1 METLWFFLVAL
12 VITIYVILD
21 GFDFGAGILHL
32 YAARTDAERRTVI
45 RSIGPVWDGNEV
57 WLLAGGG
64 SLVLAFPLLY
74 ASSFSGFYLPLMI
87 VLWLLI
93 LRAVALEFRGHID
106 SAVWKPFWDVVFSGA
121 SLLLAVFFGAAL
133 GNVVRGVPLDARG
146 YFFTP
151 LWTTFGVGP
160 ESGVLDWYTVLV
172 GITAL
177 AALTVHGAT
186 WLVLKT
192 EGEVRERARRV
203 IPLFWVLQVVLTLL
217 VTVLTFLIQP
227 HVAARMGAYPLAWV
241 LPLLA
246 VAGLVGIRLHT
257 RQGKERKAF
266 LASCLYLAGMLLSVA
281 FGLYPYV
288 LPAIN
293 APARSLTVFNAAASS
308 YAMTVA
314 LFWWIP
320 GMLLAAGYTVFIYRR
335 FAGKVRLDAEGY

>member
-1 METLWFFLVAL
+1 METLWFFLVAF
-12 VITIYVILD
+12 TIMMYVILD
-21 GFDFGAGILHL
+21 GFDLGAGILHL
-32 YAARTDAERRTVI
+32 YVARTDTERRTVI
-45 RSIGPVWDGNEV
+45 QSIGPVWDGNEV

-93 LRAVALEFRGHID
+93 LRAISLELRHHVD
-106 SAVWKPFWDVVFSGA
+106 NRVWKPFWDTVFSGA

-133 GNVVRGVPLDARG
+133 GNVVRGVPLDAQG

-151 LWTTFGVGP
+151 LWTSFGPGP
-160 ESGVLDWYTVLV
+160 EPGVLDWYTVSV
-172 GITAL
+172 GVTAL

-203 IPLFWVLQVVLTLL
+203 IPIGWIAQVVLTLL
-217 VTVLTFLIQP
+217 VTVLTFMLQP
-227 HVAARMGAYPLAWV
+227 HVAARMAAHPAAWV

-246 VAGLVGIRLHT
+246 VVGLVGIRLHT
-257 RQGKERKAF
+257 ARRQERRAF
-266 LASCLYLAGMLLSVA
+266 LASTAYLAGMLLSTA
-281 FGLYPYV
+281 FGLYPLV

-293 APARSLTVFNAAASS
+293 APADSLTVFNTAAPA
-308 YAMTVA
+308 YALSVA
-314 LFWWIP
+314 LRWWIP
-320 GMLLAAGYTVFIYRR
+320 GVLLAAGYTLFTYRR
-335 FAGKVRLDAEGY
+335 FAGKVRLDTEGY